1 MPLAA
6 RVPGRDLATARS
18 GVILDAYSF
27 GSGFAF
33 DNVVEWTVPVT
44 VSQHLGQQLTV
55 DLSAA
60 FARAPGAPTSG
71 NFRVSGFTDTDV
83 RASGATGS
91 GHLILAVAATLP
103 TGQETVPDST
113 VPLLSALATEL
124 LAFTT
129 PTLGSGGGATGGFA
143 TAFRL
148 GERWAGGVAASYR
161 WHAGYTPVAGGGRL
175 APGGEGRVRLG
186 VGGAVRARAG
196 GDVPGAA
203 GYTPSGG
210 GSPPPGAAPPPR
222 APPPPRGPHPPVPR

>member
-55 DLSAA
+55 GLSAA
-60 FARAPGAPTSG
+60 FARASGATTSG

-83 RASGATGS
+83 RASWATGS

-129 PTLGSGGGATGGFA
+129 PTLGSGGGATGGGA
-143 TAFRL
+143 PAVSP
-148 GERWAGGVAASYR
+148 GGGPGGGGAGGQC
-161 WHAGYTPVAGGGRL
+161 L
-175 APGGEGRVRLG
+175 
-186 VGGAVRARAG
+186 
-196 GDVPGAA
+196 
-203 GYTPSGG
+203 
-210 GSPPPGAAPPPR
+210 PPGVTP
-222 APPPPRGPHPPVPR
+222 